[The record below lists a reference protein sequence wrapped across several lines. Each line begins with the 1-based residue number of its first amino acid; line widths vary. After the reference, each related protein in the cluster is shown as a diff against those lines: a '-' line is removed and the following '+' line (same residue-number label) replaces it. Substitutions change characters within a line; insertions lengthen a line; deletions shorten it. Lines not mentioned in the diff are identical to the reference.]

1 MANRIAPGT
10 NGALAETETALRML
24 GAEFSAGLTE
34 GAIVSLEG
42 PMGAGKTCF
51 VQGMAHGLGLDA
63 NDVSSPTFPIL
74 HEYGGGRLLHF
85 DLYRL
90 QDAGELASVGW
101 DDAIASGDICAIE
114 WGDRFPSMLPAGTL
128 HLIFEIVPEGRR
140 VRLREPLQ

>member
-10 NGALAETETALRML
+10 NGSLARTEAALRTL
-24 GAEFSAGLTE
+24 GAEFAASLPE

-51 VQGMAHGLGLDA
+51 VQGMAQGLGLDA
-63 NDVSSPTFPIL
+63 DEVASPTFPIL

-90 QDAGELASVGW
+90 QDAGELSAVGW
-101 DDAIASGDICAIE
+101 DDAIASGGICAIE
-114 WGDRFPSMLPAGTL
+114 WGDRFASLLPAGALRLT
-128 HLIFEIVPEGRR
+128 FVIVPEGRR
-140 VRLREPLQ
+140 VMLGEPVQ